1 MTGETEDM
9 YENSAD
15 SDSQAQFRR
24 QVRAW
29 CVEHIPSDWRQ
40 TQTGATEEEFVA
52 FQKSWFAELHSA
64 GYAVPHWP
72 REWGG
77 GLSVAEQVVLY
88 QELAAHDAPRL
99 VLAFVG
105 IHHAAS
111 TLLVAG
117 TEEQRRRHLPAILDG
132 EIWVQGFSEPEAGSD
147 LASLRTTA
155 RREGDAFIVNG
166 QKLWASGGMH
176 ADWCL
181 LLARTDPDAPKRSG
195 ARKSAGISYFLLDMT
210 TAGVEV
216 RPIRNAIGDSHFC
229 EVFLNDVRIPAA
241 NLVGAENQG
250 WQVAQA
256 TLGAERGMTMLEL
269 AERLGNAGFRWLLQ
283 SSPVDDPIVADRLA
297 QFEIEIA
304 GLRGMCRKLVESAD
318 NPAAGT
324 VGPADASIVKLFYSE
339 LLQRMTDFGAE
350 VGGLAAHTE
359 LAKPMSSGWESGAW
373 MLDFIGSWEWTIPG
387 GASEIQRTIIGERGL
402 GLPREPSAV

>member
-1 MTGETEDM
+1 MSLD
-9 YENSAD
+9 D
-15 SDSQAQFRR
+15 FRDT
-24 QVRAW
+24 VRAW
-29 CVEHIPSDWRQ
+29 CVEHIPPDWRQ
-40 TQTGATEEEFVA
+40 AQTGATDEEFVA
-52 FQKSWFAELHSA
+52 FQKSWFATLHSA

-117 TEEQRRRHLPAILDG
+117 TDEQRRQHLPAILDG

-155 RREGDAFIVNG
+155 RRAGDTFVVNG

-181 LLARTDPDAPKRSG
+181 LLARTDPEAPKRPG

-210 TAGVEV
+210 TPGVEV

-241 NLVGAENQG
+241 NLIGDENQG

-297 QFEIEIA
+297 QFETEIA
-304 GLRGMCRKLVESAD
+304 GLRGMCRKVVEDNESGSA
-318 NPAAGT
+318 
-324 VGPADASIVKLFYSE
+324 GPADASIVKLFYSE

-359 LAKPMSSGWESGAW
+359 LTKPMSSGWESGAW

-402 GLPREPSAV
+402 GLPRESGRV

>member
-1 MTGETEDM
+1 MTPD
-9 YENSAD
+9 
-15 SDSQAQFRR
+15 QAQFRQSVR
-24 QVRAW
+24 QW
-29 CVEHIPSDWRQ
+29 CVEHIPKDWRE
-40 TQTGATEEEFVA
+40 TQTGATDEEFVA
-52 FQKSWFAELHSA
+52 FQKKWFAELHAA
-64 GYAVPHWP
+64 GFAVPHWP
-72 REWGG
+72 AEWGG
-77 GLSVAEQVVLY
+77 GMSVAEQVVLY

-111 TLLVAG
+111 TLLIAG
-117 TEEQRRRHLPAILDG
+117 TEEQRRRHLPAILNG

-155 RREGDAFIVNG
+155 RREGDSYIVNG

-181 LLARTDPDAPKRSG
+181 LLARTDPNAPKR
-195 ARKSAGISYFLLDMT
+195 KGISYFLLDMT
-210 TAGVEV
+210 TPGVEV

-229 EVFLNDVRIPAA
+229 EIFLNDVSIPAA
-241 NLVGAENQG
+241 NLVGEENAG

-269 AERLGNAGFRWLLQ
+269 AERLGNAGFRWLMQ
-283 SSPVDDPIVADRLA
+283 SAPVDDPVVADRLA
-297 QFEIEIA
+297 QFEIEVT
-304 GLRGMCRKLVESAD
+304 GLRGLCRKLVESAE
-318 NPAAGT
+318 NPEDGDT
-324 VGPADASIVKLFYSE
+324 GPADASIVKLFYSE

-350 VGGLAAHTE
+350 IGGLAAHTE
-359 LAKPMSSGWESGAW
+359 LTKPMSSGWESGAW
-373 MLDFIGSWEWTIPG
+373 VLDFVGSWEWTIPG

-402 GLPREPSAV
+402 GLPREPSAI